1 MTIYEAS
8 TGRKSWLGLGVQ
20 RAKVKILERR
30 SAGRRTSGN
39 VIWNSLTLLRD
50 SDRIG
55 LPVLS
60 IWSRHRAMMDDIMM
74 DDICSACERRGVAR
88 CSEQVVHAG
97 RGAEHLSLAASW
109 HAATER
115 GWLFYVGL
123 LAGGLPSL
131 QRRTDARL
139 SNSET
144 EGATGTFAA
153 TTYGNVRSRLHHV
166 SSDASV
172 VSRGH

>member
-60 IWSRHRAMMDDIMM
+60 IWSRHRAMMDDI
-74 DDICSACERRGVAR
+74 CSACERRRLVAR

-115 GWLFYVGL
+115 RRLFL